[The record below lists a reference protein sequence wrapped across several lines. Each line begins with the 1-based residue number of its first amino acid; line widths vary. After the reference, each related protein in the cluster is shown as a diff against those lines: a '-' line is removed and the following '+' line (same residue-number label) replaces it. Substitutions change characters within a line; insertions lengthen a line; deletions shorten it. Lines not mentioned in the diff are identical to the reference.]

1 MVDDNIINIYNIY
14 IYINIYNIISVCS
27 SPIESS
33 LYPFGAE
40 VGDKGLKMDAED
52 GNSPYITPPM
62 GFPFMGRLYERVYV
76 SF

>member
-1 MVDDNIINIYNIY
+1 LH
-14 IYINIYNIISVCS
+14 
-27 SPIESS
+27 PPTEST

-40 VGDKGLKMDAED
+40 AGDKEMKIDTED

-62 GFPFMGRLYERVYV
+62 GFPFMGKMYDRVYV